1 VVINS
6 EHESSEVALALFGRS
21 KGEVEDASADAADG
35 VPQPAPE
42 RAVRFFE
49 HAQTS
54 HEATNYEYAMQ
65 LWLSGLR
72 QDPGSLRGVEG
83 FFKSAGAFLGASGG
97 KRSKDTEKSLSGRGP
112 VEKYL
117 AGLFEWGSKP
127 TDGSLAA
134 KATEAASQI
143 KQPEVAHWLGERA
156 LSIARADKKA
166 KKDAFVR
173 LLDALEAVGDFKLAA
188 LAGED
193 AVRLDPADQQLST
206 RVRNLAAKDTMSS
219 GGYDA
224 TGQQGGFRANVR
236 DMSKQRSLEEGER
249 ISKSED
255 VKDRLVAEAEA
266 AHAQRPDDLPTINQL
281 AKRLIERG
289 RPEDEDRAVQLYAKA
304 FKDTGQFRFREQ
316 EGEVRL
322 RKARRALASYRAKAE
337 QNPQDTAA
345 QDLLRRAQ
353 NQFWQREAEE
363 LQLRVS
369 NYPTNL
375 ELKYEL
381 AKRLAMLE
389 QFDRAI
395 PLLQEAQLDA
405 KHRLGVLFLLG
416 QCFERIG
423 WTDEAIQT
431 YRGAMDAV
439 EDPSSTQGLEIRY
452 GLMSALQSKAGAERD
467 LESAVEAE
475 KIASGI
481 AIVQITFKDIRERRE
496 ALKKLIAELRAG

>member
-1 VVINS
+1 M
-6 EHESSEVALALFGRS
+6 LALFGRN
-21 KGEVEDASADAADG
+21 KGEEASVDAADG

-83 FFKSAGAFLGASGG
+83 FFKAAGAYLGASGG
-97 KRSKDTEKSLSGRGP
+97 KRSKDTEKGLSGRGP

-117 AGLFEWGSKP
+117 SALFEWGSKP
-127 TDGSLAA
+127 TDGGLAA
-134 KATEAASQI
+134 RATEAASQI
-143 KQPEVAHWLGERA
+143 KQPEIAHWLGERA
-156 LSIARADKKA
+156 LNIARADKKA

-173 LLDALEAVGDFKLAA
+173 LLDALENVGDYKLAA

-193 AVRLDPADQQLST
+193 AVRLDPSDQQLAT

-219 GGYDA
+219 GGYEN

-236 DMSKQRSLEEGER
+236 DMSKQRSLEDAER
-249 ISKSED
+249 IVKTDD

-266 AHAQRPDDLPTINQL
+266 QFAQRPDDLPTLNQL
-281 AKRLIERG
+281 AKRLLERG
-289 RPEDEDRAVQLYAKA
+289 RPEDEDRAIKIYEKA
-304 FKDTGQFRFREQ
+304 YKDSGQFRFREQ

-322 RKARRALASYRAKAE
+322 RKARRALAAYRIKAE
-337 QNPQDTAA
+337 QSPDDAA
-345 QDLLRRAQ
+345 VQDLYRRAQ
-353 NQFWQREAEE
+353 SQFWQREAEE
-363 LQLRVS
+363 LRLRVS

-375 ELKYEL
+375 EIKYEL
-381 AKRLAMLE
+381 SKRLAKLE
-389 QFDRAI
+389 QYDKAI

-423 WTDEAIQT
+423 WVDEAIQT
-431 YRGAMDAV
+431 YRGAMEAV
-439 EDPSSTQGLEIRY
+439 EDPAGAQGLEIRY

-467 LESAVEAE
+467 LESAIEAE

-481 AIVQITFKDIRERRE
+481 AIVQITFKDIRDRRE
-496 ALKKLIAELRAG
+496 ALKKLITELRAG